1 MAIAP
6 QFEREHMISQAVAL
20 ATIRIGK
27 PGQVRVVGDRV
38 FVRSG
43 LRILVLRAVHS
54 NSVSP
59 AGIALLGG
67 SSWSFEE
74 REMHVG
80 LGTLRWFASLLLQ
93 RLWNWASCFSGRTP
107 G

>member
-6 QFEREHMISQAVAL
+6 QFERQRMISDAVAL
-20 ATIRIGK
+20 ATIKIGK

-43 LRILVLRAVHS
+43 LKMLVLRAVHS
-54 NSVSP
+54 DSVGP
-59 AGIALLGG
+59 DGVALLGG

-74 REMHVG
+74 SETHVG

-93 RLWNWASCFSGRTP
+93 RFWNWASFFSGRTS